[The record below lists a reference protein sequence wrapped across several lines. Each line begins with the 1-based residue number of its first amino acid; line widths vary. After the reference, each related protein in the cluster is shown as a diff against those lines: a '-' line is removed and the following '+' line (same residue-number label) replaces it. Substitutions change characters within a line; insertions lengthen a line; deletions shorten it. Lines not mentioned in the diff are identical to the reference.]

1 MDVSIDMS
9 RQINESTQLL
19 IMNNVS
25 REEENKLDI
34 SISEI
39 GKQVLTSELV
49 SKKFSFEGYSFFLQ
63 EEASEREKKFAS
75 DVDIPTKENLPFKK
89 EDYIKKL
96 QETTSFKFK
105 LFRGKLPKKCLEV
118 NLQDEASKILEA
130 RP

>member
-63 EEASEREKKFAS
+63 E
-75 DVDIPTKENLPFKK
+75 
-89 EDYIKKL
+89 
-96 QETTSFKFK
+96 
-105 LFRGKLPKKCLEV
+105 
-118 NLQDEASKILEA
+118 
-130 RP
+130 